1 MKIKDGFV
9 LRQVAGQGVVI
20 ATGEASKEFSGM
32 VKLNGTGS
40 FIWERVAD
48 VVALGTLAHLGELHR
63 RDVRTLPEGLHHA
76 AVEGLDGSRGGQADR
91 KSVV

>member
-32 VKLNGTGS
+32 VKLTGPARS
-40 FIWERVAD
+40 SGSGLPRAS
-48 VVALGTLAHLGELHR
+48 TRMPSPR
-63 RDVRTLPEGLHHA
+63 RS
-76 AVEGLDGSRGGQADR
+76 SR
-91 KSVV
+91 STT